1 MQETEETRVHS
12 LGGEDPLE
20 EDKATHSS
28 IPAWRIP
35 WTEEPGRL
43 QSIGL
48 QRVRLDWSNLACT
61 YMLVDQL
68 IGKHA
73 LNSVRLY
80 IQKFRYDIVP
90 YCSMMH
96 RELIKNKFL
105 EVWFL
110 KIKEIFRQ

>member
-1 MQETEETRVHS
+1 
-12 LGGEDPLE
+12 
-20 EDKATHSS
+20 
-28 IPAWRIP
+28 
-35 WTEEPGRL
+35 
-43 QSIGL
+43 
-48 QRVRLDWSNLACT
+48 
-61 YMLVDQL
+61 MLVDQL